1 MKRPLCV
8 ASIVIT
14 VIVYLYLQ
22 FFDNNFLYDYS
33 NLTDKSEITLIGVV
47 TGKEFTVGYT
57 GEIIPVVYILPYDDR
72 NNKEKKQVK
81 CEMSTDDY
89 IEPAIGEYIKIHGRV
104 RLFGQARNPGEFD
117 SHLYYSTINISYS
130 IKEANILARGGKE
143 DVFHEALYKI
153 RMNLEEKIDI
163 FLPEK
168 DSAVMKAILL
178 GDKAYMDRE
187 MKELYQSSGIIHIL
201 AVSGLHISILGMG
214 MYRLLRKMRLKT
226 LHASIISVLVMYS
239 YGLMCGMSSSAYRA
253 IVMFSIRLLA
263 QIVGRT
269 YDILSSLSI
278 VEMMLLIEQPLLV
291 YNSGFLF
298 SFGAVAGIAYVMKA
312 FDFEYMKD
320 LFVDKR
326 KMKFSDDEKEKSL
339 LRKFA
344 EIVLNH
350 INSGLLAGFSV
361 FLVTLPVYMSFYFSY
376 PIYSFLLNLIVLPLM
391 APLMILGVICIIGG
405 SLFVPIGKSVGVFVS
420 IILWLYRFLCGI
432 TSHLPG
438 KTFVTGH
445 TSSIK
450 IFIYFVAIFVFVAT
464 FKKIKNIYR
473 NMLLVFA
480 VLFMLINISPDL
492 MITAMDVGQGDGILV
507 KIRREALI
515 IDSGSTSKKNVGRYT
530 VLPYLKYEGIGR
542 IKAMIMTHEDE
553 DHISGMFEIM
563 DSVEKN
569 EIKVENL
576 VLPDVG
582 KASRGDNYL
591 KLEERA
597 HELGIKISYISCG
610 QKIVFD
616 GLELLCLNPTKGM
629 ETEGANAY
637 STVLYMKYGD
647 FTALFTGDVEKEGQ
661 EHILEDIRKESGKYS
676 DITLLKVA
684 HHGSRYTSDEEFL
697 ELISPK
703 IALISCG
710 IDNRYSHPHKE
721 VLERLSKVG
730 SVVYRTDESGAVR
743 IFYSKR
749 RKNVRI
755 NKYCG

>member
-1 MKRPLCV
+1 
-8 ASIVIT
+8 
-14 VIVYLYLQ
+14 
-22 FFDNNFLYDYS
+22 
-33 NLTDKSEITLIGVV
+33 
-47 TGKEFTVGYT
+47 
-57 GEIIPVVYILPYDDR
+57 
-72 NNKEKKQVK
+72 
-81 CEMSTDDY
+81 
-89 IEPAIGEYIKIHGRV
+89 
-104 RLFGQARNPGEFD
+104 
-117 SHLYYSTINISYS
+117 
-130 IKEANILARGGKE
+130 
-143 DVFHEALYKI
+143 
-153 RMNLEEKIDI
+153 
-163 FLPEK
+163 
-168 DSAVMKAILL
+168 
-178 GDKAYMDRE
+178 
-187 MKELYQSSGIIHIL
+187 
-201 AVSGLHISILGMG
+201 
-214 MYRLLRKMRLKT
+214 
-226 LHASIISVLVMYS
+226 
-239 YGLMCGMSSSAYRA
+239 
-253 IVMFSIRLLA
+253 
-263 QIVGRT
+263 
-269 YDILSSLSI
+269 
-278 VEMMLLIEQPLLV
+278 
-291 YNSGFLF
+291 
-298 SFGAVAGIAYVMKA
+298 
-312 FDFEYMKD
+312 
-320 LFVDKR
+320 
-326 KMKFSDDEKEKSL
+326 
-339 LRKFA
+339 
-344 EIVLNH
+344 
-350 INSGLLAGFSV
+350 
-361 FLVTLPVYMSFYFSY
+361 
-376 PIYSFLLNLIVLPLM
+376 
-391 APLMILGVICIIGG
+391 
-405 SLFVPIGKSVGVFVS
+405 
-420 IILWLYRFLCGI
+420 
-432 TSHLPG
+432 
-438 KTFVTGH
+438 
-445 TSSIK
+445 
-450 IFIYFVAIFVFVAT
+450 
-464 FKKIKNIYR
+464 
-473 NMLLVFA
+473 
-480 VLFMLINISPDL
+480 
-492 MITAMDVGQGDGILV
+492 
-507 KIRREALI
+507 
-515 IDSGSTSKKNVGRYT
+515 
-530 VLPYLKYEGIGR
+530 
-542 IKAMIMTHEDE
+542 MIMTHEDE